1 MLATASQ
8 TRSLIGSFIYDRALN
23 KQEKGGHVVASNGI
37 PQYASIR
44 TQIAYMR
51 AYCSN
56 RYEVKAINIVLSH
69 SSDDKKLLDAHS
81 ENKDKYVNDFLS
93 ACKKNG
99 IDLDNTPWIMMEHI
113 NTDCYHYHMIIL
125 TTKFDGSRLDTGFI
139 GKRAA
144 KAAMNASK
152 ENGLHFAE
160 GLEKR
165 EQARLKHIAK
175 EAGVQDISTTSV
187 GLSDKELAKLRKVS
201 DENKGIKRRADARR
215 AKAAEEAKE
224 RRNWVKDMFEQIAN
238 SSSSIEELT
247 NSLQERGIDFSQDEK
262 QNYTASIINDDRIV
276 TYKLFRLGADLS
288 LIDKVKQ
295 RQEELEKVLREKK
308 IKDKAI
314 KESEEANKQEK
325 EQHSAGRG
333 FHL

>member
-37 PQYASIR
+37 PQFAPIKI
-44 TQIAYMR
+44 QLAYMQ
-51 AYCSN
+51 AYCSD

-69 SSDDKKLLDAHS
+69 SSEDKKLLDTHP
-81 ENKDKYVNDFLS
+81 ENKDKYINDFLDK
-93 ACKKNG
+93 CKANG
-99 IDLDNTPWIMMEHI
+99 IDLDNTPWIMMEHV

-144 KAAMNASK
+144 KAAMTASK
-152 ENGLHFAE
+152 ENGLHFAA
-160 GLEKR
+160 GLERR
-165 EQARLKHIAK
+165 EQARLKHISR
-175 EAGVQDISTTSV
+175 EAGVQNLSTTSV

-215 AKAAEEAKE
+215 AKSIEEANA
-224 RRNWVKDMFEQIAN
+224 RSNWVKDMFEQMAK

-247 NSLQERGIDFSQDEK
+247 TSLREHGIDFSQDDK
-262 QNYTASIINDDRIV
+262 QNYTASIVNGDRRV
-276 TYKLFRLGADLS
+276 SYKLARLGADIS
-288 LIDKVKQ
+288 LIDAVKK
-295 RQEELEKVLREKK
+295 RQAEYEQALKEKVLKEK
-308 IKDKAI
+308 
-314 KESEEANKQEK
+314 EEQKKKQEE
-325 EQHSAGRG
+325 EQRRPGRG